1 MAPAIAQW
9 IGAITERQNMTADE
23 IRRVACVGGGTIGFS
38 WALLFA
44 QHGLRVSVYDISDEA
59 LAWTMREI
67 RSGFDTLVEAGR
79 MTREAVEAALGRVT
93 TTTDL
98 AAAVRDVD
106 YVQESGPERYRV
118 KREIYAEMDR
128 LARPD
133 VVLASSTSA
142 MLMTEIQ
149 SATARPERCVVAHP
163 YNPPHI
169 VPSVE
174 IVPGEATSDETVE
187 ITRDFMARLGRAP
200 VVARLECRGH
210 IVNHMQAAIYREALW
225 LVGNGVATVE
235 EIDLA
240 FRTGP
245 GLRLALM
252 GPFLVGMLTSP
263 GGLQDTFVDRKLDHS
278 VEDDIPSRV
287 EREAP
292 ARTPELSRDWARLCA
307 AQMEAALE
315 DVDMENLKKW
325 RDAKLLRI
333 LDVIASD

>member
-1 MAPAIAQW
+1 MRAS
-9 IGAITERQNMTADE
+9 E
-23 IRRVACVGGGTIGFS
+23 ISKVACVGGGTIGFS
-38 WALLFA
+38 WAVLFA
-44 QHGLRVSVYDISDEA
+44 QHGLQVRVYDISDDA

-67 RSGFDTLVEAGR
+67 HSAYDTLVEAGR
-79 MTREAVEAALGRVT
+79 MTHSHATTALERIT
-93 TTTDL
+93 RHTDL
-98 AAAVRDVD
+98 AAAVDDVD
-106 YVQESGPERYRV
+106 FVQESGPERYRV
-118 KREIYAEMDR
+118 KREIYRELDR
-128 LARPD
+128 LTRPD
-133 VVLASSTSA
+133 AILASSTSA

-149 SATARPERCVVAHP
+149 AAAARPERCVVAHP

-174 IVPGEATSDETVE
+174 IVPGEATSAETVALA
-187 ITRDFMARLGRAP
+187 RDFMARLGRVP
-200 VVARLECRGH
+200 VVARKECRGH

-252 GPFLVGMLTSP
+252 GPFAVGMLTSP
-263 GGLQDTFVDRKLDHS
+263 GGLQDTMVDRKLDHS
-278 VEDDIPSRV
+278 LEDDIPSRV

-292 ARTPELSRDWARLCA
+292 PRRPELARQWAKLCA
-307 AQMEAALE
+307 AQMEAGLA
-315 DVDMENLKKW
+315 DTDMEQVKKW
-325 RDAKLLRI
+325 RDKKLLQI

>member
-1 MAPAIAQW
+1 MVKYASDIS
-9 IGAITERQNMTADE
+9 
-23 IRRVACVGGGTIGFS
+23 RVACVGGGTIGFS
-38 WALLFA
+38 WAALFA
-44 QHGLRVSVYDISDEA
+44 QHGLQVKIYDISDEA
-59 LAWTMREI
+59 LGWTRREI
-67 RSGFDTLVEAGR
+67 RSAYGTLVEAGR
-79 MTREAVEAALGRVT
+79 MTSDDAAAALSRIT
-93 TTTDL
+93 ITTDL
-98 AAAVRDVD
+98 AAALSDVEF
-106 YVQESGPERYRV
+106 VQESGPERYRI
-118 KREIYAEMDR
+118 KREIYCQLDR

-133 VVLASSTSA
+133 AILASSTSA

-149 SATARPERCVVAHP
+149 AATSRPERCVVAHP

-174 IVPGEATSDETVE
+174 IVPGEATSAETVAVA
-187 ITRDFMARLGRAP
+187 RDFMARLGRTP
-200 VVARLECRGH
+200 VVARVECRGH

-252 GPFLVGMLTSP
+252 GPFAIGMLTSP

-278 VEDDIPSRV
+278 LEDDIPSRV

-292 ARTPELSRDWARLCA
+292 PRTPELAREWAKICT
-307 AQMEAALE
+307 AQMEELLA
-315 DVDMENLKKW
+315 DTDMEQVKKW
-325 RDAKLLRI
+325 RDKKLLQI

>member
-1 MAPAIAQW
+1 M
-9 IGAITERQNMTADE
+9 NADE
-23 IRRVACVGGGTIGFS
+23 ISSVACVGGGTIGFS
-38 WALLFA
+38 WAALFA
-44 QHGLRVSVYDISDEA
+44 QHGMRVNIYDISGDVLSGANAE
-59 LAWTMREI
+59 L
-67 RSGFDTLVEAGR
+67 RSAYGTLVEAGV
-79 MTREAVEAALGRVT
+79 MSDNEVAAALNRIT

-98 AAAVRDVD
+98 AAAVHDVD
-106 YVQESGPERYRV
+106 FVQESGPERYRI
-118 KREIYAEMDR
+118 KREIYGELDR
-128 LARPD
+128 HARPD
-133 VVLASSTSA
+133 TVLASSTSA

-174 IVPGEATSDETVE
+174 IVPGEATSAETVALA
-187 ITRDFMARLGRAP
+187 RDFMTRMGRTP
-200 VVARLECRGH
+200 VVARKECRGH
-210 IVNHMQAAIYREALW
+210 IVNHMQAVIYREALW
-225 LVGNGVATVE
+225 LVGNGVATVD

-252 GPFLVGMLTSP
+252 GPFLVGMLVSP
-263 GGLQDTFVDRKLDHS
+263 GGMRDTMLDRKLDHS

-292 ARTPELSRDWARLCA
+292 PRTAENMREWTKIAVE
-307 AQMEAALE
+307 QMEAHLA
-315 DVDMENLKKW
+315 DTDMEAVKKW
-325 RDAKLLRI
+325 RDRKLLQI

>member
-1 MAPAIAQW
+1 MVRNVSD
-9 IGAITERQNMTADE
+9 ITK
-23 IRRVACVGGGTIGFS
+23 VACVGGGTIGFS
-38 WALLFA
+38 WAVLFA
-44 QHGLRVSVYDISDEA
+44 QHGLQVNIYDISHEA
-59 LAWTMREI
+59 LDWTMREI
-67 RSGFDTLVEAGR
+67 RSAYATLVEAGM
-79 MTREAVEAALGRVT
+79 MTEEEVAAAQSRIT

-98 AAAVRDVD
+98 AAALKDVD
-106 YVQESGPERYRV
+106 FVQESGPERYRI
-118 KREIYAEMDR
+118 KREIYRELDR
-128 LARPD
+128 LTSAE

-149 SATARPERCVVAHP
+149 KATIRPERCVVAHP

-174 IVPGEATSDETVE
+174 IVPGEMTSAETVALA
-187 ITRDFMARLGRAP
+187 RDFMARMGRVP
-200 VVARLECRGH
+200 VVARKECRGH

-252 GPFLVGMLTSP
+252 GPFAVGMLTSP
-263 GGLQDTFVDRKLDHS
+263 GGLQDTMVDRKLDHS
-278 VEDDIPSRV
+278 LEDDIPSRV

-292 ARTPELSRDWARLCA
+292 PRTPELAREWAKTCV
-307 AQMEAALE
+307 AQMEAVLAGT
-315 DVDMENLKKW
+315 DMEQAKKW
-325 RDAKLLRI
+325 RDTKLLQI

>member
-1 MAPAIAQW
+1 MHFL
-9 IGAITERQNMTADE
+9 NMSTKAVVVSMNAEE
-23 IRRVACVGGGTIGFS
+23 ISSVACVGGGTIGFS
-38 WALLFA
+38 WAVLFA
-44 QHGLRVSVYDISDEA
+44 QHGLRVKIYDISDEVLGGA
-59 LAWTMREI
+59 HAELRGAYE
-67 RSGFDTLVEAGR
+67 TLVEAGV
-79 MTREAVEAALGRVT
+79 MSEDDVAAALDRIT

-98 AAAVRDVD
+98 AAAVKDVD
-106 YVQESGPERYRV
+106 FVQESGPERYRI
-118 KREIYAEMDR
+118 KREIYRDLDR
-128 LARPD
+128 HARPD
-133 VVLASSTSA
+133 AILASSTSA

-174 IVPGEATSDETVE
+174 IVPGEATSAETVA
-187 ITRDFMARLGRAP
+187 TARDFMARMGRAP
-200 VVARLECRGH
+200 VVARKECRGH
-210 IVNHMQAAIYREALW
+210 IVNHMQAVIYREALW
-225 LVGNGVATVE
+225 LVGNGVATVD

-263 GGLQDTFVDRKLDHS
+263 GGMRETMLDRKLDHS

-292 ARTPELSRDWARLCA
+292 ARTPENMREWTKIAVE
-307 AQMEAALE
+307 QMEAQLA
-315 DVDMENLKKW
+315 DTDMEAVKKW
-325 RDAKLLRI
+325 RDRKLLQI